1 MTTRPT
7 PRPVVRVSLGWF
19 PPEKAE
25 EVARVMNYRGA
36 PLESAIGKLPGLI
49 SFYSGVDRQRHAVTN
64 VSLWES
70 AEAAEQ
76 MSTLQAMLDAGDGLA
91 RLGVR
96 FVRPIVD
103 AETLWALSGT

>member
-1 MTTRPT
+1 
-7 PRPVVRVSLGWF
+7 VV
-19 PPEKAE
+19 
-25 EVARVMNYRGA
+25 
-36 PLESAIGKLPGLI
+36 
-49 SFYSGVDRQRHAVTN
+49 N